1 MSRGRSAFEPRHV
14 VVFSCHMIDNPA
26 VRGPGKGKP
35 ARFPREKIDGVAKAI
50 RERLDKLEAGA
61 GDLGLCG
68 GACGGDLLF
77 AEACLE
83 RGMRMELRLAR
94 TEPEFLKESI
104 TFADP
109 DYRWERSYRAV
120 KVHEATTVR
129 VMPNE
134 LGPTPEGVSVHDRCN
149 RWMLDSALSMG
160 VQKMSFIT
168 VWNGEPGDG
177 PGGTQHMVE
186 LVSTRTGRNPEI
198 IDPAK
203 V

>member
-1 MSRGRSAFEPRHV
+1 
-14 VVFSCHMIDNPA
+14 MIDNPA
-26 VRGPGKGKP
+26 VRGPGKDKP

-50 RERLDKLEAGA
+50 RQRLDKLGGSA

-83 RGMRMELRLAR
+83 RGMRLELRLAR
-94 TEPEFLKESI
+94 AEPEFLEESI
-104 TFADP
+104 RFADT
-109 DYRWERSYRAV
+109 DHRWERSYQAV
-120 KVHEATTVR
+120 KDNGATTVL
-129 VMPNE
+129 VMPDE

-149 RWMLDSALSMG
+149 RWILDSAVSMG
-160 VQKMSFIT
+160 VRKMSFIT

-186 LVSTRTGRNPEI
+186 LVSELTGRHPEI